1 VNDEA
6 SAPID
11 LGRIDAAVDSAFAPL
26 RGKPRV
32 DRAAAALSN
41 LSDYGLI
48 WVLIGLI
55 KIRRKGPERRRAF
68 VALGAA
74 GFSSLIAS
82 RLVKQAVDRE
92 RPDDHLEAGVRAPRS
107 SSFPSGHTTAAFCT
121 AIVLPESDTA
131 RTAAVSF
138 AGAVAASRVHL
149 RAHHPTDVIGGAV
162 LGSVLGLVL
171 RPLVDTIT
179 PGRRGRSPGRRRRGG
194 RRRPMGMDGIEVR
207 LERL

>member
-1 VNDEA
+1 M
-6 SAPID
+6 SANGGSDAAAAID
-11 LGRIDAAVDSAFAPL
+11 LARIDAAVEKAFAPL
-26 RGKPRV
+26 RGKPPV

-48 WVLIGLI
+48 WVLVALI
-55 KIRRKGPERRRAF
+55 KMRKKGPERRRAV

-74 GFSSLIAS
+74 GFSSLIAG

-92 RPDDHLEAGVRAPRS
+92 RPDDHLDAGVRTPNS
-107 SSFPSGHTTAAFCT
+107 SSFPSGHTTAAVCT
-121 AIVLPESDTA
+121 AIVLPESEAA

-149 RAHHPTDVIGGAV
+149 RAHHPTDVMGGAV
-162 LGSVLGLVL
+162 LGSVLGLAL
-171 RPLVDTIT
+171 RPLVNTIT
-179 PGRRGRSPGRRRRGG
+179 PGRGGRGRRGVRGRRT
-194 RRRPMGMDGIEVR
+194 GMDGLEVR